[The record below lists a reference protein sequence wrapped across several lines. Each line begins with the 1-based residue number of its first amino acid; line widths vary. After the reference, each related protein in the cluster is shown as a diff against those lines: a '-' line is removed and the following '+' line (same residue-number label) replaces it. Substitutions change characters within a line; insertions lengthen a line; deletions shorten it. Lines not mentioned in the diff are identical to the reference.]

1 MAEESK
7 VSFKD
12 TLNLPTTDF
21 PIHPK
26 YAQEDA
32 ALLHRWAND
41 DLYRKTF
48 DLNEGEKKFILHD
61 GPPYTNGHIHLG
73 HAYNHIL
80 KDIIAK
86 SHRMAGKHVPVTPGF
101 DCHGLPIEQKVTQEL
116 AHEALTPPLANVENT
131 NAHGTS
137 KEQLKKACRD
147 YSNRWIK
154 VQSEEFKQL
163 GILMDFDRPYKTMD
177 PEYEA
182 AIVRAFGSFVSQ
194 GFIERKHKTVPWCF
208 NCQTV
213 LASAEIEYQDRKDPS
228 IYAQFPLESSAVARI
243 FPDLA
248 GKEVSLLIWTTTP
261 WTLPL
266 NRAVVLS
273 PTADYVVLDVGG
285 KLVVVGAPLADRLC
299 AQLQVEKKIVAQ
311 TASSY
316 FTGAKAHHPFVSDLQ
331 VPVILDAMVSLED
344 GTACVH
350 CAPGCGPEDYGLA
363 LKNGL
368 EIFSPLSI
376 DGKYTAGVRPD
387 ALIGLPITQG
397 QGWVI
402 KRLMELDR
410 LLHKASINHSY
421 PHCWRCHQ
429 GLMYRATMQWFCSL
443 ERMGLREKA
452 LQAIDQTQFV
462 PSRSSGFLRAT
473 VSSRLEWCL
482 SRQRVWGVPI
492 PALLCKNGDSAFID
506 PALIEKVAAGIAK
519 EGIEYW
525 DRVSI
530 DELCPPKLRCTE
542 CQSTE
547 FVKEQDILDVWFDS
561 GVSNYAVLKQNPALA
576 FPADVYC
583 EGLDQHRGWFQ
594 SSLLCSLVVN
604 HAAPYRT
611 VITHGFTVDEQGR
624 KMSKSL
630 GNVVAPQQIIDQ
642 LGTDGLRLWVSSISF
657 EGDVVVSPTLLTN
670 IKEVNRKIRNTCRF
684 ILANLYDFKAPQDLL
699 PASQL
704 SYVDRAALHQLQLFE
719 KTIRAAYESYNLNI
733 VFQELGSYCSSEL
746 SAFYLDIIK
755 DRLYTERKDGRARR
769 SAQTV
774 CWYILDTL
782 TKLMAPILS
791 FSAELISDHYQTN
804 KDRSIHVQPFAQAP
818 QIPVFDAEQWKFL
831 RDLRAA
837 VLKAIEMVREK
848 GLIKHPLE
856 AQITLHVDATHQAYI
871 SFLKDLAHTQ
881 QTPEDFFKE
890 WFIVSQVTLTSSAT
904 NLNPSSM
911 TGVAVHVEHAAGV
924 KCPRCWQWTDSQ
936 RPDHLCT
943 RCEKN
948 IS

>member
-1 MAEESK
+1 MADQEK
-7 VSFKD
+7 PNFKD
-12 TLNLPTTDF
+12 TLNLPHTDF

-32 ALLHRWAND
+32 TLLERWQMDN
-41 DLYRKTF
+41 LYRITF
-48 DLNEGEKKFILHD
+48 DEHAGSKKFILHD

-86 SHRMAGKHVPVTPGF
+86 AKRMAGYHAPLTPGF
-101 DCHGLPIEQKVTQEL
+101 DCHGLPIEQKVTQEQT
-116 AHEALTPPLANVENT
+116 ALTTKTEV
-131 NAHGTS
+131 
-137 KEQLKKACRD
+137 KKACRD
-147 YSNRWIK
+147 YANHWIG
-154 VQSEEFKQL
+154 VQSQEFKRL

-177 PEYEA
+177 PQYEA
-182 AIVRAFGSFVSQ
+182 SIIRAFGSFVAQ

-208 NCQTV
+208 HCQTV
-213 LASAEIEYQDRKDPS
+213 LAAAEIEYQDRKDPS
-228 IYAQFPLESSAVARI
+228 IYVQFPLEQSAVDRI
-243 FPDLA
+243 FPNLA

-266 NRAVVLS
+266 NRAVVLA
-273 PTADYVVLDVGG
+273 PTATYQVLEVNN
-285 KLVVVGAPLADRLC
+285 KLVVVGEPLADRLC
-299 AQLQVEKKIVAQ
+299 TQLQVEKKVITSTPAASFATARAQ
-311 TASSY
+311 
-316 FTGAKAHHPFVSDLQ
+316 HPFIEGLT

-363 LKNGL
+363 IKNGI
-368 EIFSPLSI
+368 EIFSPLSP
-376 DGKYTAGVRPD
+376 DGKYTAGIKPD
-387 ALIGLPITQG
+387 ALIDLPITQG

-410 LLHKASINHSY
+410 LLHKASITHSY

-443 ERMGLREKA
+443 ERDGLREQA
-452 LQAIDQTQFV
+452 LKAIDTTNFV
-462 PSRSSGFLRAT
+462 PPRSSGFLRAT
-473 VSSRLEWCL
+473 VGSRLEWCL

-506 PALIEKVAAGIAK
+506 PTLIEKVAAGVER

-530 DELCPPKLRCTE
+530 DELCPPKLRCDQ

-561 GVSNYAVLKQNPALA
+561 GVSNYAVLKQNPNLA

-604 HAAPYRT
+604 HTAPYRT

-630 GNVVAPQQIIDQ
+630 GNVIAPQTMVDQ
-642 LGTDGLRLWVSSISF
+642 LGTDGLRLWVSSISL
-657 EGDVVVSPTLLTN
+657 EGDVVVSPTVLAN
-670 IKEVNRKIRNTCRF
+670 IKEVNRKVRNTCRF
-684 ILANLYDFKAPQDLL
+684 LLANLSDFKAPEDLL
-699 PASQL
+699 APSQL
-704 SYVDRAALHQLQLFE
+704 MLIDRAALHQLSVFDATVR
-719 KTIRAAYESYNLNI
+719 KAYDSYNLNL
-733 VFQELGSYCSSEL
+733 VFQELGSYCSAEL

-755 DRLYTERKDGRARR
+755 DRLYTERKDGHARR

-774 CWYILDTL
+774 CWYLLDAL
-782 TKLMAPILS
+782 TKLTAPILS
-791 FSAELISDHYQTN
+791 FSAELLSDHYQKG
-804 KDRSIHVQPFAQAP
+804 KDRSIHLQSFATLP
-818 QIPVFDAEQWKFL
+818 QVPVYHAEQWEFL
-831 RDLRAA
+831 RELRSV
-837 VLKAIEMVREK
+837 VLKAIEGLRET
-848 GLIKHPLE
+848 GRIKHSLE
-856 AQITLHVDATHQAYI
+856 AQVNLSIESANSSWKKLLHELFPT
-871 SFLKDLAHTQ
+871 K
-881 QTPEDFFKE
+881 QTPEEFLKE
-890 WFIVSQVTLTSSAT
+890 WFIVSQVTLVPNSEKLSSTSLSGVLLEVTPAT
-904 NLNPSSM
+904 GN
-911 TGVAVHVEHAAGV
+911 
-924 KCPRCWQWTDSQ
+924 KCPRCWQWTQSQ
-936 RPDHLCT
+936 RADHLCA

-948 IS
+948 ISS